1 MTASEPSHYDDGCY
15 LKELQALEPRRI
27 SRLVAASWR
36 HKLLALATLVVLV
49 ELALRYLAPKS
60 AAYRRWKAFFEG
72 IGAVWTAVL
81 LAIVYVL
88 SVGPIG
94 LAMRSF
100 GNDPLD
106 RRLAPEP
113 SFWRA
118 HEPNPLG
125 SERAARHQF

>member
-1 MTASEPSHYDDGCY
+1 MSPTDAYVWFAGLPLRY
-15 LKELQALEPRRI
+15 
-27 SRLVAASWR
+27 
-36 HKLLALATLVVLV
+36 KLLTLAAVVVLV
-49 ELALRYLAPKS
+49 ELALRRLAPRS
-60 AAYRRWKAFFEG
+60 NAYRLWTRFFEA
-72 IGAVWTAVL
+72 IGSVWTGVL
-81 LAIVYVL
+81 LAVIYVF

-94 LAMRSF
+94 LAMRAL

-125 SERAARHQF
+125 PERAARHQF